1 MPNPNLVSTLTI
13 HRFCAMIAQAT
24 IHKHC
29 EAIIHNE
36 VSLMNMP
43 LSGIRVLDLC
53 IILAGPTCGRTLAE
67 YGAEVIKID
76 SWFRPP
82 TDRQLHDV
90 GRGKRS
96 ICLDITKPAGLD
108 AFYRLVDTADVVLGG
123 FRKGVAERLGIGY
136 EQLQARKPDIV
147 YLAINAFGQD
157 GAWAN
162 RPGYEQNAQAATGVQ
177 IRNGGRG
184 EKPIHSPY
192 TFNDYGTGMMGAYA
206 VMLALLQRRRTGKGQ
221 FVHTSLAQTGS
232 TMSSPY
238 LIDHDGYERDEV
250 EGLDARRFSAL
261 NGLYEA
267 SDGWLAIADADWHAL
282 VGMSAFAHLSER
294 AEFATAALRSANDT
308 LLSDEISAVFSK
320 EPTAYWLNELRAAGI
335 NAVRNESVA
344 DILADEYPRERA
356 LLVDEDAPQLGKV
369 THAGVAPRLSETQ
382 PTLGA
387 TPTFG
392 EETEAVL
399 LELGYEVAELD
410 AMRDEGV
417 IPPLG

>member
-1 MPNPNLVSTLTI
+1 
-13 HRFCAMIAQAT
+13 
-24 IHKHC
+24 
-29 EAIIHNE
+29 
-36 VSLMNMP
+36 MNMP

-96 ICLDITKPAGLD
+96 ICLDITKPQGLEV
-108 AFYRLVDTADVVLGG
+108 FYRLVETADVVLGG

-136 EQLQARKPDIV
+136 EQLRQRKPDIV

-157 GAWAN
+157 GDWAN

-184 EKPIHSPY
+184 ERPIHSPY
-192 TFNDYGTGMMGAYA
+192 TFNDYGTGLMGAYA
-206 VMLALLQRRRTGKGQ
+206 VMLALLQRRQTGESQ

-232 TMSSPY
+232 TFSSPY
-238 LIDHDGYERDEV
+238 LIDHHGYERDEA
-250 EGLDARRFSAL
+250 EGLGARGFDAL

-267 SDGWLAIADADWHAL
+267 ADGWLVIADANWKSLASL
-282 VGMSAFAHLSER
+282 AEFAHLWER
-294 AEFATAALRSANDT
+294 EEFATENLRTRNDS
-308 LLSDEISAVFSK
+308 LLSGEVGAVFAQK
-320 EPTAYWLNELRAAGI
+320 NVEDWLGALQSAGI
-335 NAVRNESVA
+335 DAVRND
-344 DILADEYPRERA
+344 DIRHILSDDYPREHG
-356 LLVDEDAPQLGKV
+356 LIVEEDTPSLGEV
-369 THAGVAPRLSETQ
+369 THAGVAPRLSRTQ
-382 PTLGA
+382 PVLGE

-399 LELGYEVAELD
+399 LEMGYEVEETD
-410 AMRDEGV
+410 ALRVSEI
-417 IPPLG
+417 IPPLA

>member
-1 MPNPNLVSTLTI
+1 MT
-13 HRFCAMIAQAT
+13 
-24 IHKHC
+24 
-29 EAIIHNE
+29 
-36 VSLMNMP
+36 MP

-96 ICLDITKPAGLD
+96 ICLDITKPSGLET
-108 AFYRLVDTADVVLGG
+108 FYRLVDTADVVLGG

-136 EQLQARKPDIV
+136 EQLRERKPDIV

-157 GAWAN
+157 GRWAN

-184 EKPIHSPY
+184 EAPLHSPY
-192 TFNDYGTGMMGAYA
+192 TFNDYGTGLMGAYA
-206 VMLALLQRRRTGKGQ
+206 VMLALLKRRQTGKGQ

-232 TMSSPY
+232 TFSSPF
-238 LIDHDGYERDEV
+238 LIDHEGYERDEV
-250 EGLDARRFSAL
+250 EGRQARRFDAL
-261 NGLYEA
+261 NGLYETA
-267 SDGWLAIADADWHAL
+267 DGWLTLAEANWQAL
-282 VGMSAFAHLSER
+282 TEIEAFAHLSER
-294 AEFATAALRSANDT
+294 EEFATDELRYKNDS
-308 LLSDEISAVFSK
+308 LLSDAISEVLIHRNA
-320 EPTAYWLNELRAAGI
+320 EDWLSELRLAGI
-335 NAVRNESVA
+335 QAARNN
-344 DILADEYPRERA
+344 DIAGILSDDYMRKQE
-356 LLVDEDAPQLGKV
+356 LIVSEDTPELGEV
-369 THAGVAPRLSETQ
+369 IHAGVAPRLSETQ
-382 PTLGA
+382 PILGA

-399 LELGYEVAELD
+399 LELGYEVEEID
-410 AMRDEGV
+410 ALRAEGV
-417 IPPLG
+417 IPPLA